1 MSTETRATVK
11 TLLDLYIKT
20 NGNKEITAVQ
30 LNEVITDAIDSAF
43 FQLDE
48 LRTALSTS
56 YSPDDA
62 NDWLPIAPTEVKGGL
77 DILAART
84 GTNLSEN
91 VAYVSPT
98 GSDVVGEFQIGNPL
112 KPFATFAAA
121 LSALPASNIIVIAL
135 GGTYTED
142 ISISLKNNVSLILEG
157 ITLNGRIILNS
168 TAVDVNISLR
178 GSTITNPNATFA
190 LQLNSNSGKV
200 SVTGGTVISTNALA
214 NGLTGS
220 NSAAIKFLYGVT
232 FVTISSNT
240 NACTN
245 FIFNNCNFF
254 SDTIGI
260 RTTNSSE
267 FYGCTVRTT
276 ASNAV
281 RPYTQPCL
289 FYNCTLIGGGIGLQ
303 GENAVIGY
311 FYYCRIEGLTG
322 AALYSGAGSN
332 ELFFKGCD
340 LIGSTDC
347 VEYLINLVRLATT
360 NNQFQDCKLFAGA
373 GGVIFKEPT
382 YNVNDLGNT
391 QVINC
396 TYNKTFTPA
405 VGPQKIFEYNKVE
418 IVGLQKPLK

>member
-1 MSTETRATVK
+1 MSIETRATVK
-11 TLLDLYIKT
+11 ALLDLYIKT

-62 NDWLPIAPTEVKGGL
+62 NDWLPDVAPTEVKGGL

-84 GTNLSEN
+84 GTNLSQN
-91 VAYVSPT
+91 VAYVSNVTTAGIAP
-98 GSDVVGEFQIGNPL
+98 ERGNPL
-112 KPFATFAAA
+112 KPYSSFAAA
-121 LSALPASNIIVIAL
+121 LTALPSDNIIVIAL

-142 ISISLKNNVSLILEG
+142 ILIDNKNNTSLILEG
-157 ITLNGRIILNS
+157 ITLNGRVILGSN
-168 TAVDVNISLR
+168 AVDVNISLR

-190 LQLNSNSGKV
+190 LQLNANAGKV
-200 SVTGGTVISTNALA
+200 SVTGGTVISTNASA

-240 NACTN
+240 FACDN
-245 FIFNNCNFF
+245 FVFNNCNFF
-254 SDTIGI
+254 SGTIGI
-260 RTTNSSE
+260 RRTNSSE

-281 RPYTQPCL
+281 RPYTEPCL
-289 FYNCTLIGGGIGLQ
+289 FYNCTLIGGGFALQ

-311 FYYCRIEGLTG
+311 FYYCRIEGLAG
-322 AALYSGAGSN
+322 PALYSGSASN

-347 VEYLINLVRLATT
+347 VEYLVNLVRSATT
-360 NNQFQDCKLFAGA
+360 NNQFQDCKLFAGS
-373 GGVIFKEPT
+373 GVIFNEPT
-382 YNVNDLGNT
+382 YNVSDLGNT

-418 IVGLQKPLK
+418 IVGLQQPLK

>member
-1 MSTETRATVK
+1 MAQENRVDLKQTINDNIPDNITE
-11 TLLDLYIKT
+11 D
-20 NGNKEITAVQ
+20 ITPEKHR
-30 LNEVITDAIDSAF
+30 EVEDNLTDSNFNLID
-43 FQLDE
+43 
-48 LRTALSTS
+48 
-56 YSPDDA
+56 DDA
-62 NDWLPIAPTEVKGGL
+62 THVNYTPTNSPDWLPEGAPSEVGEGL

-84 GTNLSEN
+84 GTNPSQN
-91 VAYVSPT
+91 VAYVSNVTTAGIAP
-98 GSDVVGEFQIGNPL
+98 ERGNPL
-112 KPFATFAAA
+112 KPYSSFAAA

-142 ISISLKNNVSLILEG
+142 ISISNKNNVSLILEG
-157 ITLNGRIILNS
+157 ITLNGRIVLNS

-200 SVTGGTVISTNALA
+200 SVTGGTVISTNASA

-220 NSAAIKFLYGVT
+220 NSSAIKFLYGVT

-240 NACTN
+240 FACDN
-245 FIFNNCNFF
+245 FVFNNCNFF

-260 RTTNSSE
+260 RRTNSSE

-281 RPYTQPCL
+281 RPFTEPCL

-311 FYYCRIEGLTG
+311 FYYCRIEGLAG
-322 AALYSGAGSN
+322 AALYSGSASN

-340 LIGSTDC
+340 LIGSTNC
-347 VEYLINLVRLATT
+347 VEYLINLVRSATT
-360 NNQFQDCKLFAGA
+360 NNQFQDCKLFAGS
-373 GGVIFKEPT
+373 GVIFNEPT
-382 YNVNDLGNT
+382 YNVSDLGNT

-418 IVGLQKPLK
+418 IVGLQQPLK